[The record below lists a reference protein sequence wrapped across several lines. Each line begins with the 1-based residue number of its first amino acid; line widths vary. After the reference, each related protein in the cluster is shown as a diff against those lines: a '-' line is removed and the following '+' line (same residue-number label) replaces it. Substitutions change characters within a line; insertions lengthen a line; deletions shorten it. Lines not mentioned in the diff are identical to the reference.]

1 MKRRYRILGGLA
13 ALAFVLDQL
22 SKWRVMAA
30 IPEHRPVVV
39 IPGFFD
45 LINIRN
51 RGAAFGFLNRSDIE
65 GQFWLFLAATVVAA
79 WAIIALVRGS
89 RHDPWLFAGL
99 GLVLGGALGNL
110 MDRLRFR
117 AVVDFLD
124 FYWDDWH
131 WPAFNVADTAIC
143 IGAFLA
149 CLVIW
154 RKPPEDA
161 RGGAPRHGT
170 SGKGEKA

>member
-1 MKRRYRILGGLA
+1 M
-13 ALAFVLDQL
+13 
-22 SKWRVMAA
+22 
-30 IPEHRPVVV
+30 
-39 IPGFFD
+39 
-45 LINIRN
+45 
-51 RGAAFGFLNRSDIE
+51 
-65 GQFWLFLAATVVAA
+65 AA
-79 WAIIALVRGS
+79 WAIIALTRSS
-89 RHDPWLFAGL
+89 RHEPWLFAGL

-110 MDRLRFR
+110 ADRLRFR

-124 FYWDDWH
+124 FYWGDWH

-154 RKPPEDA
+154 RNPPEEA
-161 RGGAPRHGT
+161 RGGT